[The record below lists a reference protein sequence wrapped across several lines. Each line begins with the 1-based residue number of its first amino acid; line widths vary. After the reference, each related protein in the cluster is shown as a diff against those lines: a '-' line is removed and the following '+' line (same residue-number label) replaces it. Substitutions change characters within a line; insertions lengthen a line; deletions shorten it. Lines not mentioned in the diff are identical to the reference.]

1 MQVNPRR
8 CVERS
13 RSRQNQGHLDALGQ
27 VYRTPDYWIDG
38 GRRIGG
44 VKRMQAFAW
53 NCRNQSLDAK
63 GEAEAA
69 KTARREYR
77 SQGLGRTDLYE
88 R

>member
-1 MQVNPRR
+1 MT
-8 CVERS
+8 
-13 RSRQNQGHLDALGQ
+13 LGQ
-27 VYRTPDYWIDG
+27 DYREPDDWVVD

-53 NCRNQSLDAK
+53 NRRNQSLDVK

-77 SQGLGRTDLYE
+77 SGARGTEQPVVVTKVL
-88 R
+88 